1 MLLTKY
7 FSLYKYMNKRPS
19 SEQWLSLISVHYLLL
34 ANLNSSSLNLIY
46 PKKKKKKIKFCLWDL
61 LLSTYKERK
70 KERLKLVACGFVS
83 FWFEKNG
90 KCCGDDRSKWVVGF
104 IIFMDSA
111 EEYEEEENDD
121 GQSQGHLL
129 CFLFIFI
136 VFCYGSVQDSQDSAW
151 CLWIWGQESL

>member
-1 MLLTKY
+1 
-7 FSLYKYMNKRPS
+7 MNKRPLIWTVALHNLYPLFIIS
-19 SEQWLSLISVHYLLL
+19 QSKFIVIESHLS
-34 ANLNSSSLNLIY
+34 
-46 PKKKKKKIKFCLWDL
+46 KKEKKKKIKFCLWDL

-90 KCCGDDRSKWVVGF
+90 KCCRDDRSKWVVGF

-111 EEYEEEENDD
+111 EEYEEEKNDD

-136 VFCYGSVQDSQDSAW
+136 VFCYGSLQDSQDSAW

>member
-1 MLLTKY
+1 
-7 FSLYKYMNKRPS
+7 MNKRPS
-19 SEQWLSLISVHYLLL
+19 SEQWLSLISIHYLLL

-46 PKKKKKKIKFCLWDL
+46 PKKKKKKSNFACGIFCFQHIK
-61 LLSTYKERK
+61 KERK

-90 KCCGDDRSKWVVGF
+90 KCCRDDWSKWVVGF